1 MLTVSRSLS
10 NYEPNSE
17 DMQLQTNRIEYY
29 LQKKFRISH
38 SFDTK
43 NAYRTALKKFTEFL
57 RTNHNYSL
65 EQLLSLISEKSL
77 DPLDILDEYYTFLSN
92 YQTRTKRNGYS
103 SEAINS
109 YIRIAKDF
117 LNHQGCKIYNEDMK
131 MKFRLPKRVS
141 AYQKGLTREVINR
154 VIRFANPKITTI
166 ILMACSSGMRI
177 GEIIQL
183 KLSDVD
189 LNTTPVT
196 ITIRA
201 ITTKTRE
208 TRITHISSEAANSL
222 KDYLARY
229 GPQNEYL
236 FLREHE
242 LKNSEVSDEE
252 KYSRHVM
259 ATKHNL
265 ESQLLGGIKKIP
277 ELNTKNENQ
286 NYWIHFH
293 AFRAW
298 FKTQVT
304 DAHQSDFAEA
314 LMGHKSLKLVY
325 YRQNDKA
332 RSETYQNI
340 EYCLTI
346 SNTEKLDQNYSEMQK
361 DNQELRGIVDS
372 LSRQLQNLE
381 RRIEFK
387 I

>member
-1 MLTVSRSLS
+1 V
-10 NYEPNSE
+10 
-17 DMQLQTNRIEYY
+17 
-29 LQKKFRISH
+29 
-38 SFDTK
+38 
-43 NAYRTALKKFTEFL
+43 
-57 RTNHNYSL
+57 
-65 EQLLSLISEKSL
+65 
-77 DPLDILDEYYTFLSN
+77 LDEYYTFLSN

-131 MKFRLPKRVS
+131 MKFRLPKRTS

-154 VIRFANPKITTI
+154 VIRFANPKLATI

-189 LNTTPVT
+189 LSTTTT
-196 ITIRA
+196 ITIRG

-208 TRITHISSEAANSL
+208 TRLTHISSEAANSL
-222 KDYLARY
+222 QDYLARY
-229 GPQNEYL
+229 GPQNEFL

-242 LKNSEVSDEE
+242 LKNPDVSDEE
-252 KYSRHVM
+252 KYFKYVM

-265 ESQLLGGIKKIP
+265 ESQLSRCIKKIP
-277 ELNTKNENQ
+277 ELNAKNENQ

-332 RSETYQNI
+332 RSETYQRI

-346 SNTEKLDQNYSEMQK
+346 ADTEKLDRNYSEMQK

-381 RRIEFK
+381 KKIE
-387 I
+387 IS

>member
-1 MLTVSRSLS
+1 MMTLTRSLS
-10 NYEPNSE
+10 NYTPKSK
-17 DMQLQTNRIEYY
+17 DMQVQTNRIEHY

-38 SFDTK
+38 SFDTR
-43 NAYRTALKKFTEFL
+43 NAYRAALKKFTEFL
-57 RTNHNYSL
+57 RIKHNYSL
-65 EQLLSLISEKSL
+65 EQLLGLISEKL
-77 DPLDILDEYYTFLSN
+77 DPLDVLDEYYTFLSN

-154 VIRFANPKITTI
+154 VIRFANPKLATI

-189 LNTTPVT
+189 LSTTPTT
-196 ITIRA
+196 ITIRG

-208 TRITHISSEAANSL
+208 TRLTHISSEATNSL
-222 KDYLARY
+222 QDYLARY
-229 GPQNEYL
+229 GPQNEFL
-236 FLREHE
+236 FLREHY
-242 LKNSEVSDEE
+242 LKNPDVSDEE
-252 KYSRHVM
+252 KYSKYVM

-265 ESQLLGGIKKIP
+265 ESQLSRCIKKIP

-304 DAHQSDFAEA
+304 DSHQSDFAEA

-325 YRQNDKA
+325 YRQNDKVRA
-332 RSETYQNI
+332 ETYSNI

-361 DNQELRGIVDS
+361 DNQELRGIVDN

-381 RRIEFK
+381 KRMV
-387 I
+387 

>member
-1 MLTVSRSLS
+1 MTISRSLS
-10 NYEPNSE
+10 NYSNKSE
-17 DMQLQTNRIEYY
+17 DMQVQTDRIGGY
-29 LQKKFRISH
+29 LEKKFRISH

-57 RTNHNYSL
+57 RTRHNYSL
-65 EQLLSLISEKSL
+65 EQLLTLIFEKSL
-77 DPLDILDEYYTFLSN
+77 DPLDVLDEYYTFLSN

-109 YIRIAKDF
+109 YVRIAKDF

-141 AYQKGLTREVINR
+141 AYQKGLTREAINR
-154 VIRFANPKITTI
+154 VIRFANPKLATI

-183 KLSDVD
+183 RLSDVD
-189 LNTTPVT
+189 FTTTPVT
-196 ITIRA
+196 ITIRGV
-201 ITTKTRE
+201 TTKTRE
-208 TRITHISSEAANSL
+208 TRLTHISSEAAKSL

-242 LKNSEVSDEE
+242 LKNSDVSDEE
-252 KYSRHVM
+252 KYSRYVM

-265 ESQLLGGIKKIP
+265 ESQLERCIKKIP
-277 ELNTKNENQ
+277 ELNAKNEKQ
-286 NYWIHFH
+286 YWIHFH

-314 LMGHKSLKLVY
+314 LMGHKSLKLIY

-332 RSETYQNI
+332 RAETYQNI
-340 EYCLTI
+340 EHSLII
-346 SNTEKLDQNYSEMQK
+346 SDTEKLDQNYSDMQR
-361 DNQELRGIVDS
+361 DNSELRGIVDS

-381 RRIEFK
+381 RRIESS
-387 I
+387 

>member
-1 MLTVSRSLS
+1 MLTVTRSLS
-10 NYEPNSE
+10 NYKPKSK
-17 DMQLQTNRIEYY
+17 DMQVQTNRIECY

-77 DPLDILDEYYTFLSN
+77 DPLDVLDEFYTFLSN

-189 LNTTPVT
+189 FSTTPVT

-208 TRITHISSEAANSL
+208 TRLTHISSEAANSL
-222 KDYLARY
+222 QDYLARY

-236 FLREHE
+236 FLREHG
-242 LKNSEVSDEE
+242 LKNPDVSDEE
-252 KYSRHVM
+252 KYSRYVM

-325 YRQNDKA
+325 YRQNDKTRA
-332 RSETYQNI
+332 ETYQKI

-346 SNTEKLDQNYSEMQK
+346 SNTEKICDPSKL
-361 DNQELRGIVDS
+361 
-372 LSRQLQNLE
+372 LQNL
-381 RRIEFK
+381 IGGHP
-387 I
+387 

>member
-1 MLTVSRSLS
+1 MPVTRSLS
-10 NYEPNSE
+10 NYKPKSK
-17 DMQLQTNRIEYY
+17 DMQIQTDRIEHY

-43 NAYRTALKKFTEFL
+43 NAYRAALKKFTEFL
-57 RTNHNYSL
+57 RIKYNYSL
-65 EQLLSLISEKSL
+65 EQLLSLVSEKL
-77 DPLDILDEYYTFLSN
+77 DPLDVLDEFYTFLSN
-92 YQTRTKRNGYS
+92 YQTRAKRNGYS

-131 MKFRLPKRVS
+131 MKFRLPKRTS
-141 AYQKGLTREVINR
+141 AYQRGLTREAINR
-154 VIRFANPKITTI
+154 VIRFANPKLSTI
-166 ILMACSSGMRI
+166 VLMACSGGMRI

-189 LNTTPVT
+189 LSTTPVT

-201 ITTKTRE
+201 ETTKTRE
-208 TRITHISSEAANSL
+208 TRLTHISSEAVNSL
-222 KDYLARY
+222 KDYLAKY

-242 LKNSEVSDEE
+242 LKNPKVSDEE
-252 KYSRHVM
+252 KYSKYVM

-265 ESQLLGGIKKIP
+265 ESQLTRCIKKIP

-304 DAHQSDFAEA
+304 DSHQSDFAEA

-325 YRQNDKA
+325 YRQNDKE
-332 RSETYQNI
+332 RSETYLKI
-340 EYCLTI
+340 EHCLI
-346 SNTEKLDQNYSEMQK
+346 IANTEKLDQNYSEMQR

-381 RRIEFK
+381 RRIEVRK
-387 I
+387 

>member
-1 MLTVSRSLS
+1 MMTLTRSLS
-10 NYEPNSE
+10 NYTPKSK
-17 DMQLQTNRIEYY
+17 DMQVQTNRIEHY

-43 NAYRTALKKFTEFL
+43 NAYRAALKKFTEFL
-57 RTNHNYSL
+57 RIKHNYSL
-65 EQLLSLISEKSL
+65 EQLLGLISEKL
-77 DPLDILDEYYTFLSN
+77 DPLDVLDEYYTFLSN

-154 VIRFANPKITTI
+154 VIRFANPKLATI

-189 LNTTPVT
+189 LSTTPTT
-196 ITIRA
+196 ITIRG

-208 TRITHISSEAANSL
+208 TRLTHISSEAANSL
-222 KDYLARY
+222 QDYLARY

-242 LKNSEVSDEE
+242 LKNPEVSDEE
-252 KYSRHVM
+252 KYFKYVM

-265 ESQLLGGIKKIP
+265 ESQLSRCIKKIP

-304 DAHQSDFAEA
+304 DSHQSDFAEA

-332 RSETYQNI
+332 RAETYQNI

-346 SNTEKLDQNYSEMQK
+346 ADTEKLDQNYSEMQR
-361 DNQELRGIVDS
+361 DNQELRGIVDN

-381 RRIEFK
+381 KKIEFRS
-387 I
+387 

>member
-1 MLTVSRSLS
+1 MTISRSLS
-10 NYEPNSE
+10 NYKPKSE
-17 DMQLQTNRIEYY
+17 DMQVQTNRIEDY

-38 SFDTK
+38 SFDTR
-43 NAYRTALKKFTEFL
+43 NSYRTALKKFTEFL
-57 RTNHNYSL
+57 RIKYNYSL
-65 EQLLSLISEKSL
+65 EQLLTRIFDESL
-77 DPLDILDEYYTFLSN
+77 DPLDVLDEFYTFLSN
-92 YQTRTKRNGYS
+92 YQTRTKRIGYS

-131 MKFRLPKRVS
+131 MKFRLPKRTS
-141 AYQKGLTREVINR
+141 AYQRGLTREAINR
-154 VIRFANPKITTI
+154 VIRFANPKLSTI
-166 ILMACSSGMRI
+166 ILMACSGGMRI

-189 LNTTPVT
+189 LSTTPVT

-208 TRITHISSEAANSL
+208 TRLTHISSEAANSL
-222 KDYLARY
+222 KDYLAKY

-242 LKNSEVSDEE
+242 LKNPKVSDEE
-252 KYSRHVM
+252 KYSKYVM

-265 ESQLLGGIKKIP
+265 ESQLTRCIKKIP

-325 YRQNDKA
+325 YRQNDKE
-332 RSETYQNI
+332 RSETYLKI
-340 EYCLTI
+340 EHCLI
-346 SNTEKLDQNYSEMQK
+346 IANTEKLDQNYSEMQK

-381 RRIEFK
+381 RRIRV
-387 I
+387 

>member
-1 MLTVSRSLS
+1 MPVSRSLS
-10 NYEPNSE
+10 NYKPKSK
-17 DMQLQTNRIEYY
+17 DMQIQANRIEHY

-43 NAYRTALKKFTEFL
+43 NAYRAALKKFTEFL
-57 RTNHNYSL
+57 RIKHNYSL
-65 EQLLSLISEKSL
+65 EQLLGLFSEKL
-77 DPLDILDEYYTFLSN
+77 DPLDVLDEYYTFLSN

-154 VIRFANPKITTI
+154 VIRFANPKLATI

-189 LNTTPVT
+189 LSTTPVT

-201 ITTKTRE
+201 TTTKTRE
-208 TRITHISSEAANSL
+208 TRLIHISSEAANSL
-222 KDYLARY
+222 QDYLARY
-229 GPQNEYL
+229 GPQNEFL

-242 LKNSEVSDEE
+242 LKNPDVSDEE
-252 KYSRHVM
+252 KYSKYVM

-265 ESQLLGGIKKIP
+265 ESQLSRCIKKIP
-277 ELNTKNENQ
+277 ELNAKNENQ

-314 LMGHKSLKLVY
+314 LMGHKSLKLIY
-325 YRQNDKA
+325 YRQNDKV
-332 RSETYQNI
+332 RSETYQRI
-340 EYCLTI
+340 EHCLTI
-346 SNTEKLDQNYSEMQK
+346 ADTEKLDQNYTLMQK

-372 LSRQLQNLE
+372 LSRQLQSLE
-381 RRIEFK
+381 KKIEIRK
-387 I
+387 

>member
-1 MLTVSRSLS
+1 MTISRSLS
-10 NYEPNSE
+10 NYKPKSE
-17 DMQLQTNRIEYY
+17 DMQVQTDRIGGY
-29 LQKKFRISH
+29 LEKKFRISH

-57 RTNHNYSL
+57 RTKYNYSL
-65 EQLLSLISEKSL
+65 EQLLTLIFEKSL

-92 YQTRTKRNGYS
+92 YQTKTKRTGYS

-141 AYQKGLTREVINR
+141 AYQRGLTREAINR
-154 VIRFANPKITTI
+154 VIRFANPKLATI
-166 ILMACSSGMRI
+166 VLMACSSGMRI

-183 KLSDVD
+183 RLSDVD
-189 LNTTPVT
+189 FTTTPVT
-196 ITIRA
+196 ITIRGV
-201 ITTKTRE
+201 TTKTRE
-208 TRITHISSEAANSL
+208 TRLTHISSEAANSL

-229 GPQNEYL
+229 GPQNKYL

-242 LKNSEVSDEE
+242 LKNSDVSDEE
-252 KYSRHVM
+252 KYSRYVM

-265 ESQLLGGIKKIP
+265 ESQLERCIKKIP
-277 ELNTKNENQ
+277 ELNAKNENQ
-286 NYWIHFH
+286 YWIHFH

-314 LMGHKSLKLVY
+314 LMGHKSLKLIY

-340 EYCLTI
+340 EHSLTI
-346 SNTEKLDQNYSEMQK
+346 ADTEKMDQNYSEMQR

-381 RRIEFK
+381 KRIESN
-387 I
+387 

>member
-1 MLTVSRSLS
+1 MTVSRSLS
-10 NYEPNSE
+10 NYSNKSE
-17 DMQLQTNRIEYY
+17 DMQVQTDRIGHY

-57 RTNHNYSL
+57 RTRHNYSL
-65 EQLLSLISEKSL
+65 EQLLSQIFRKSL
-77 DPLDILDEYYTFLSN
+77 DPLDVLDEYYTFLSN

-131 MKFRLPKRVS
+131 MKFRLPKRTS
-141 AYQKGLTREVINR
+141 AYQKGLTREAINR
-154 VIRFANPKITTI
+154 VIRFANPKLSTI
-166 ILMACSSGMRI
+166 ILIACSSGMRI

-189 LNTTPVT
+189 LSTTPVT

-201 ITTKTRE
+201 ETTKTRE
-208 TRITHISSEAANSL
+208 TRLTHISSEATNSL
-222 KDYLARY
+222 KDYLAKY
-229 GPQNEYL
+229 GPQNEFL

-242 LKNSEVSDEE
+242 LKNPEVSDEE
-252 KYSRHVM
+252 KYSKYVM

-265 ESQLLGGIKKIP
+265 ESQLERCIKKIP
-277 ELNTKNENQ
+277 ELNAKNENQ

-314 LMGHKSLKLVY
+314 LMGHKSLKLIY

-340 EYCLTI
+340 EHSLTI
-346 SNTEKLDQNYSEMQK
+346 ADTEKIDQNYSDMQR
-361 DNQELRGIVDS
+361 DNQELRGIVDN

-381 RRIEFK
+381 RRIESS
-387 I
+387 

>member
-1 MLTVSRSLS
+1 MTVSRSLS
-10 NYEPNSE
+10 NYSNKSE
-17 DMQLQTNRIEYY
+17 DMQVQTDRIGHY

-57 RTNHNYSL
+57 RTRYNYSL
-65 EQLLSLISEKSL
+65 EQLLGQIFRKSL
-77 DPLDILDEYYTFLSN
+77 DPLDVLDEYYTFLSN

-131 MKFRLPKRVS
+131 MKFHLPKRTS
-141 AYQKGLTREVINR
+141 AYQKGLTREAINR
-154 VIRFANPKITTI
+154 VIRFANPKLATI

-189 LNTTPVT
+189 LSTTPVT

-201 ITTKTRE
+201 ETTKTRE
-208 TRITHISSEAANSL
+208 TRLTHISSEATNSL
-222 KDYLARY
+222 KDYLAKY
-229 GPQNEYL
+229 GPQNEFL

-242 LKNSEVSDEE
+242 LKNPEVSDEE
-252 KYSRHVM
+252 KYSKYVM

-265 ESQLLGGIKKIP
+265 ESQLERCIKKIP
-277 ELNTKNENQ
+277 ELNAKNESQ

-314 LMGHKSLKLVY
+314 LMGHKSLKLIY
-325 YRQNDKA
+325 YRQNDKV

-340 EYCLTI
+340 EYSLTI
-346 SNTEKLDQNYSEMQK
+346 ADTEKLDQNYSDMQR

-381 RRIEFK
+381 RRIESS
-387 I
+387 

>member
-1 MLTVSRSLS
+1 MMTLTRSLS
-10 NYEPNSE
+10 NYKLKSK
-17 DMQLQTNRIEYY
+17 DMQVQTNRIEHY

-43 NAYRTALKKFTEFL
+43 NAYRAALKKFTEFL
-57 RTNHNYSL
+57 RIKHNYSL
-65 EQLLSLISEKSL
+65 EQLLGLISEKL
-77 DPLDILDEYYTFLSN
+77 DPLDVLDEYYTFLSN

-154 VIRFANPKITTI
+154 VIRFANPKLATI

-189 LNTTPVT
+189 LSTTPTT
-196 ITIRA
+196 ITIRG

-208 TRITHISSEAANSL
+208 TRLTHISSEATNSL
-222 KDYLARY
+222 QDYLARY
-229 GPQNEYL
+229 GPQNEFL
-236 FLREHE
+236 FLREHN
-242 LKNSEVSDEE
+242 LKNPDISDEE
-252 KYSRHVM
+252 KYSKYVM

-265 ESQLLGGIKKIP
+265 ESQLSRCIKKIP

-325 YRQNDKA
+325 YRQNEKA
-332 RSETYQNI
+332 RAKIYQEI
-340 EYCLTI
+340 EHALTI
-346 SNTEKLDQNYSEMQK
+346 SDTEKVDSDYSDLQK
-361 DNQELRGIVDS
+361 DNLELRVIVDG
-372 LSRQLQNLE
+372 LSKQLRNLE
-381 RRIEFK
+381 KRIESQV
-387 I
+387 

>member
-1 MLTVSRSLS
+1 MTVSRSLS
-10 NYEPNSE
+10 NYSNKSE
-17 DMQLQTNRIEYY
+17 DMQVQTDRVGHY

-57 RTNHNYSL
+57 RTRYNYSL
-65 EQLLSLISEKSL
+65 EQLLSQIFRKSL
-77 DPLDILDEYYTFLSN
+77 DPLDVLDEYYTFLSN

-131 MKFRLPKRVS
+131 MKFRLPKRTS
-141 AYQKGLTREVINR
+141 AYQRGLTREAINR
-154 VIRFANPKITTI
+154 VIRFANPKLSTI
-166 ILMACSSGMRI
+166 ILIACSSGMRI

-189 LNTTPVT
+189 LSTTPVT

-201 ITTKTRE
+201 ETTKTRE
-208 TRITHISSEAANSL
+208 TRLTHISSEATNSL
-222 KDYLARY
+222 KDYLAKY
-229 GPQNEYL
+229 GPQNEFL

-242 LKNSEVSDEE
+242 LKDSEISDEE
-252 KYSRHVM
+252 KYSKYVM

-265 ESQLLGGIKKIP
+265 ESQLERCIKKIP
-277 ELNTKNENQ
+277 ELNAKNENQ

-314 LMGHKSLKLVY
+314 LMGHKSLKLIY

-340 EYCLTI
+340 EHSLTI
-346 SNTEKLDQNYSEMQK
+346 ADTEKIDQNYSDMQR

-381 RRIEFK
+381 RRIESN
-387 I
+387 